1 MINILLADNRIV
13 VLRGLRALLEAHQGF
28 QICAEARDGHL
39 AIELAAHLKPDIAI
53 LDLAL
58 PIFDGIEATRRIRNQ
73 SPQTEVMIFALP
85 TGECRVRDALSA
97 GVRGYILKS
106 ESDDQIVKAVEEL
119 ARHRA
124 FYSSHLL
131 DSLLAQNEGHKM
143 NTGHSNVLTTREK
156 EVMCLVAEGK
166 SNKVIAHL
174 LDISIKTVEAHR
186 SALMRKL
193 NVNST
198 AQLVRYAIRC
208 KLIVP

>member
-1 MINILLADNRIV
+1 MIKILLADNRIV
-13 VLRGLRALLEAHQGF
+13 VLHGLRALLEARQGF
-28 QICAEARDGHL
+28 QICAEARDGHR

-53 LDLAL
+53 LDLSL

-85 TGECRVRDALSA
+85 TGECRVRDALGA
-97 GVRGYILKS
+97 GARGYILKS

-131 DSLLAQNEGHKM
+131 DSLLAQSEGYKM
-143 NTGHSNVLTTREK
+143 NTGHSNALSTREK

-166 SNKVIAHL
+166 SNKVIAHS